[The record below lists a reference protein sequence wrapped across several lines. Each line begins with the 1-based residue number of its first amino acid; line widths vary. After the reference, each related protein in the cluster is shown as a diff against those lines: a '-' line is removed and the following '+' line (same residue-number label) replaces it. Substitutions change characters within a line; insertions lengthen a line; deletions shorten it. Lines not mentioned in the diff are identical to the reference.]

1 MIDKYVHLKRWIQDF
16 KVGYCIKV
24 KVILKSKLELLR
36 PLNHLAKGSTAYYV
50 PSKVSS
56 LMKVLCI
63 LHFTH
68 SPVQLWK
75 ISWYKKCVTWFSP
88 VAAELASQDSQ
99 LFWLFWK
106 PQIPQYV
113 SDPPTALCLPR
124 HWSAQ
129 NLKQKKFYN
138 MTLIQTNF
146 NDPNSFYNKRW
157 FSRPKMNYSN
167 THSLNTG
174 MVREGGGEIIQEF
187 LWNWWIS
194 QTGDSQ
200 SIFWK

>member
-1 MIDKYVHLKRWIQDF
+1 MCTLKTWNSRFQS
-16 KVGYCIKV
+16 IKV

-36 PLNHLAKGSTAYYV
+36 PLNHVAKGSTAYYV

-56 LMKVLCI
+56 LMNSQC

-68 SPVQLWK
+68 SALQLW
-75 ISWYKKCVTWFSP
+75 IFLWYKKCVTWFSP
-88 VAAELASQDSQ
+88 VAAELASQESQ
-99 LFWLFWK
+99 LPWLFRK
-106 PQIPQYV
+106 PQIPQNV
-113 SDPPTALCLPR
+113 SDPPTTLCLPR

-138 MTLIQTNF
+138 MTWIQTNL
-146 NDPNSFYNKRW
+146 NDPNNFYNKRW

-187 LWNWWIS
+187 LWDWWIS